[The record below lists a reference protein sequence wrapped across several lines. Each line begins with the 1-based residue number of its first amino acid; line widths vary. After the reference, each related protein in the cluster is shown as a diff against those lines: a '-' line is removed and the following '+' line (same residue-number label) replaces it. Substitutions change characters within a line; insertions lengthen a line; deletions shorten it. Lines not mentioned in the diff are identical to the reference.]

1 VSKVDLRLQCGMPCS
16 KLEVSTVQ
24 HGSFPAPAI
33 CTRPLDTTSL
43 GGGFGLYDGS
53 PTPKPTPTREDA
65 GLFETPAPDPTASLP
80 TQNRTLAITAHDYR
94 LAGDRRLAEGWKAR
108 AEDNLAAIRLMTTI
122 ESEARYARPDE
133 QERLARFT
141 GFGASDLAGTPPSPG
156 CSSASSPRS
165 GSFLSYGSC

>member
-1 VSKVDLRLQCGMPCS
+1 MNHDQFSLP
-16 KLEVSTVQ
+16 
-24 HGSFPAPAI
+24 F
-33 CTRPLDTTSL
+33 LDTTSL
-43 GGGFGLYDGS
+43 GGGFGLYDRS

-65 GLFETPAPDPTASLP
+65 GLFETPAPNPTASLP

-108 AEDNLAAIRLMTTI
+108 AEDNLAAIRFMTTI

-141 GFGASDLAGTPPSPG
+141 GFGASDLADRIFRRAGDAFAP
-156 CSSASSPRS
+156 A
-165 GSFLSYGSC
+165 